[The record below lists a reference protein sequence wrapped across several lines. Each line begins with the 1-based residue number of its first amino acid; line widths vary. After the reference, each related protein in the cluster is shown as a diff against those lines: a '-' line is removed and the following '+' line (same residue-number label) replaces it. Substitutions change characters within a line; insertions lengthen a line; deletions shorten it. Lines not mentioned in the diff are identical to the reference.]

1 MNNSLKNYLS
11 REGLKYAAGIFFILM
26 INLFNIYIPKTQGD
40 IIDYLSTQS
49 FDKAIL
55 IRYISYILLLALG
68 TFVCN
73 YFARYLMLSAN
84 SMMDF
89 HVRSDV
95 FDRLLKFSATYYT
108 KNSSGEIMAL
118 SSNDIS
124 RLRYALSRG
133 LNMVTDFII
142 LFVLAIIS
150 IFTINTKLVLYVIL
164 PVPIAVIIIIFFGPI
179 LREKN
184 RIVQEQFARLTT
196 KTQQNLSAIRIIKA
210 FVHET
215 NEIEAFEEGNKS
227 NYKAQVN
234 LAMTSNFF
242 NPLII
247 FVSSTA
253 VFLMLL
259 IGGKMVLENDI
270 TLGEFVACNTY
281 LLMLIRPISML
292 GMIFSILQQ
301 GRASWGRITDFFN
314 VPIELEP
321 EMEEEINDEAFFGDL
336 TFENV
341 NFSYD
346 GKKPVL
352 KDIDITI
359 EAGTSLGIIGK
370 IGSGKSTLVNLM
382 LRLYDA
388 DTGNIKIGSVN
399 IKDISRKTLRD
410 HIAYVPQDNF
420 LFSETIVEN
429 IDFDDKLSIDEVHEA
444 AKISQIHESILNF
457 SHGYNTQLGERGVN
471 LSGGQKQRISIA
483 RALTK
488 DAPILILDDCLS
500 AVDAHTEQEILK
512 ELRSYSNHR
521 TTLIITHRLTAVEHC
536 DNVIVFDDGVIVES
550 GSPKIL
556 IKKDSYYSSMVKM
569 QEIEQEIGVYDE
581 E

>member
-1 MNNSLKNYLS
+1 
-11 REGLKYAAGIFFILM
+11 
-26 INLFNIYIPKTQGD
+26 
-40 IIDYLSTQS
+40 
-49 FDKAIL
+49 
-55 IRYISYILLLALG
+55 
-68 TFVCN
+68 
-73 YFARYLMLSAN
+73 
-84 SMMDF
+84 
-89 HVRSDV
+89 
-95 FDRLLKFSATYYT
+95 
-108 KNSSGEIMAL
+108 
-118 SSNDIS
+118 
-124 RLRYALSRG
+124 
-133 LNMVTDFII
+133 
-142 LFVLAIIS
+142 
-150 IFTINTKLVLYVIL
+150 
-164 PVPIAVIIIIFFGPI
+164 
-179 LREKN
+179 
-184 RIVQEQFARLTT
+184 
-196 KTQQNLSAIRIIKA
+196 
-210 FVHET
+210 
-215 NEIEAFEEGNKS
+215 
-227 NYKAQVN
+227 
-234 LAMTSNFF
+234 MTSNFF